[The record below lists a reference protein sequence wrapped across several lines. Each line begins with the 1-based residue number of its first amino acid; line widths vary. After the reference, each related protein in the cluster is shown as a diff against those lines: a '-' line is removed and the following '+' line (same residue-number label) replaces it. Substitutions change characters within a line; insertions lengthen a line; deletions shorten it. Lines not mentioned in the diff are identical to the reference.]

1 MLEVGHNDRLKLGL
15 NDQRKLG
22 LSDQRKLGLNDQRK
36 IGHKDQRKL
45 GRNDQLKLGHNDPLK
60 LGHNDPRKV
69 GTRTRWRW
77 IAVTRWSWDAMNSPQ
92 LWERRWEGGRKWHT
106 GETDFTVVYMLMPH
120 GTQGPQD
127 IHILIV
133 YTADIANCITFYF
146 FQIKIYSHSPARVTP
161 PLIVTPGLLS
171 LPQTRTSISSTAI
184 MFGIAQTLS
193 VFNFEQ

>member
-1 MLEVGHNDRLKLGL
+1 MLEVGRNDRLKLGL
-15 NDQRKLG
+15 NDQRKLD

-36 IGHKDQRKL
+36 IGHNDQRKV
-45 GRNDQLKLGHNDPLK
+45 GHNDPLK

-106 GETDFTVVYMLMPH
+106 GETDFTVVYMHMPH

-133 YTADIANCITFYF
+133 YPADIADCITFYF
-146 FQIKIYSHSPARVTP
+146 FQIKIYSHGPVLASPYFVQ
-161 PLIVTPGLLS
+161 LI
-171 LPQTRTSISSTAI
+171 PQRLVRNVSIFFEIHKIVMSKMSAI
-184 MFGIAQTLS
+184 HF
-193 VFNFEQ
+193 